1 MANAFAPEADGCDNV
16 LMSTRTPT
24 VSFVVAMARNR
35 VIGRNNTLPWRL
47 SEDLKRFKATT
58 MGKPILMGR
67 RTFESI
73 GKPLPGRANIVLTRD
88 RAWQANG
95 VLTVGSIEEALER
108 SRRAPELAVIGG
120 AEVFRLALPVTDLI
134 YLTRVEADVEGDTY
148 FPEIDPR
155 EWTEDV
161 VTTYPADEKNQYP
174 TTYLTLRR
182 RGA

>member
-1 MANAFAPEADGCDNV
+1 
-16 LMSTRTPT
+16 MSTPAPI
-24 VSFVVAMARNR
+24 VSLVVSLVVAMARNR

-47 SEDLKRFKATT
+47 SEDLKRFKAIT

-73 GKPLPGRANIVLTRD
+73 GKPLPGRANLVMTRD

-95 VLTVGSIEEALER
+95 VLTVGSVAEAIER

-120 AEVFRLALPVTDLI
+120 AEVYRLALPVAEII
-134 YLTRVEADVEGDTY
+134 YLTRVEADIEGDTW
-148 FPEIDPR
+148 FPELDPR
-155 EWTEDV
+155 AWSEEV

-174 TTYLTLRR
+174 TTYLTLKR
-182 RGA
+182 RGL

>member
-73 GKPLPGRANIVLTRD
+73 GKPLPGRANLVLTRD